1 MSRPEDLHDLP
12 PAWLASALEHVA
24 DRLAL
29 IDGDGALRYVSPALR
44 QLAIDPA
51 SPADPLAR
59 LQTALS
65 RALSDGRE
73 HSELEELA
81 AAEGV
86 ARWEF
91 RVVRLPG
98 AGGAR
103 LALIRPA
110 GASELDV
117 SHEAAA
123 RRTRELAQAN
133 RELEALNDVALAV
146 NQTLELSTV
155 LGIALERALGAG
167 EIETGW
173 VRLLSEDGS
182 EDLEIVAHRGL
193 SRACVAAV
201 SRVPLHDSF
210 AGKAV
215 LTGKPIVL
223 YSLPLDSPVCRHL
236 ATYEGIRCLANIPLR
251 SKRSVIGVLEI
262 GSRRILQMSERL
274 VHFLT
279 AIGNQVGVAIENAR
293 LYEQVQRRAWLDPL
307 TRLYNR
313 QRFHELLDEELRRRP
328 DDPPPVLM
336 VDLNDFKQL
345 NDTLGHAQGDEALRR
360 VAQRLRERVT
370 PLDIVGRY
378 GGDEFV
384 IALLDPKYA
393 TQPAALPTLM
403 RDLQAPPESW
413 CRDGQLRLSLSVGL
427 ATTGRTVEEL
437 LQGADQAM
445 YVQKRRHHA
454 QNDPPSLRS

>member
-1 MSRPEDLHDLP
+1 VNGNLHDLP
-12 PAWLASALEHVA
+12 AAWLATALEHVA

-29 IDGDGALRYVSPALR
+29 LDGGGTIRYVSQALR
-44 QLAIDPA
+44 QLAADPA

-59 LQTALS
+59 LRSALE
-65 RALSDGRE
+65 RAM
-73 HSELEELA
+73 SEGQDQGVLEDVGASGTE
-81 AAEGV
+81 
-86 ARWEF
+86 RWEF
-91 RVVRLPG
+91 RLMPLPG
-98 AGGAR
+98 PEGGR
-103 LALIRPA
+103 LALVRPA
-110 GASELDV
+110 GATELDV
-117 SHEAAA
+117 SYEAVA

-146 NQTLELSTV
+146 NKTLDLSGV
-155 LGIALERALGAG
+155 LGIALERALRAG

-173 VRLLSEDGS
+173 VRLLSEDGR

-201 SRVPLHDSF
+201 ARVPLRDSF

-223 YSLPLDSPVCRHL
+223 YSMPIDSLVCRHL

-251 SKRSVIGVLEI
+251 SKHSVIGVLEI

-279 AIGNQVGVAIENAR
+279 AIGNQVGAAIENAR

-345 NDTLGHAQGDEALRR
+345 NDTLGHAQGDEALCR
-360 VAQRLRERVT
+360 VAQRLRERVA
-370 PLDIVGRY
+370 PKDIVGRY

-384 IALLDPKYA
+384 IALLDPKYSL
-393 TQPAALPTLM
+393 QPSALPTLL

-413 CRDGQLRLSLSVGL
+413 CRDGQARLSLSIGL
-427 ATTGRTVEEL
+427 GTTGRTVEEL
-437 LQGADQAM
+437 LQQADQAM
-445 YVQKRRHHA
+445 YVEKRRHHA
-454 QNDPPSLRS
+454 ENDRPNARS

>member
-1 MSRPEDLHDLP
+1 MSRPDNVQDLP
-12 PAWLASALEHVA
+12 PAWLATALEHVA

-29 IDGDGALRYVSPALR
+29 IDGDGSLRYVNPALR
-44 QLAIDPA
+44 QLASDPA

-59 LQTALS
+59 LRTALS
-65 RALSDGRE
+65 RALADGRE
-73 HSELEELA
+73 EGELDDLGSA
-81 AAEGV
+81 NGV
-86 ARWEF
+86 ERWVF
-91 RVVRLPG
+91 RLRPLPDP
-98 AGGAR
+98 AGTR

-110 GASELDV
+110 GAGELDV
-117 SHEAAA
+117 SYETAA

-201 SRVPLHDSF
+201 ARVPLHDSF

-223 YSLPLDSPVCRHL
+223 YSMPLDSPVCRHL

-251 SKRSVIGVLEI
+251 SKRSVIGVLGI

-279 AIGNQVGVAIENAR
+279 AIGNQVGMAIENAR

-345 NDTLGHAQGDEALRR
+345 NDTLGHAQGDEALCR

-370 PLDIVGRY
+370 PLDIVGRF

-384 IALLDPKYA
+384 IALLDPKYT
-393 TQPAALPTLM
+393 TQPTALATLM
-403 RDLQAPPESW
+403 RDLQAPSETW
-413 CRDGQLRLSLSVGL
+413 CRDGQVRLSLSIGL

-437 LQGADQAM
+437 LQRADQAM
-445 YVQKRRHHA
+445 YVEKRRHHA
-454 QNDPPSLRS
+454 QDDRPNLRP